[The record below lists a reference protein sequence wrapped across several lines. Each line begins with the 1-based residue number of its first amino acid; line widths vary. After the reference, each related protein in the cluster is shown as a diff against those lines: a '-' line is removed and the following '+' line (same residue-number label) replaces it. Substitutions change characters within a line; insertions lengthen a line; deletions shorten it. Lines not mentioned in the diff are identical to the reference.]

1 MPHTKEISMSSTTMT
16 RRNLLKAMGIGV
28 TAAAIP
34 SWARAKAPA
43 AKKKLPNIVIIYAD
57 DLGYG
62 DLSCYNPKAAYKTP
76 RLDRMAREGVR
87 FADAHSPSTIC
98 SPSRYGLYSGQQIY
112 RSTGRGGGAFEGPG
126 GPSYLKPGTLT
137 LGDMLK
143 KKGYRTGVFGK
154 WHVGLTWL
162 DKNGKRL
169 GGGFKNSLLIDYE
182 KSTPLVDGPN
192 RRGFDESFIT
202 PNCPTTDPLYIYID
216 NGMVPVPASRR
227 HKRSNLP
234 NPGGKWRWDNDEGW
248 MAQGYEFVKADL
260 LFYEKTRK
268 FITEHRK
275 KSPEKP
281 FFAVFSTQIAH
292 APVLPAPEFNGATK
306 AGPRGDFVRELDT
319 LVGRVIDLVADL
331 GIEKETLILFN
342 ADNGAETNHVVW
354 MRQDH
359 KHDPS
364 GGWRGVKRDAWEGG
378 HRVPFIARWPGRF
391 PKGRVSDQMTN
402 TTDIMATL
410 ASVVGYKLRDDAAR
424 DSFDMLPAMLGIQDP
439 KKSIRPHLLTQSF
452 RGEFQIRKGKWKYLD
467 HKGSGGN
474 NYARGAMKKYAL
486 TETAP
491 EAPGQL
497 YDLEKDPGETTNLF
511 FKEEAR
517 RKELQAL
524 LKTLKSSGRS
534 APKNR
539 KPIGIDNIPLVE

>member
-1 MPHTKEISMSSTTMT
+1 
-16 RRNLLKAMGIGV
+16 
-28 TAAAIP
+28 
-34 SWARAKAPA
+34 
-43 AKKKLPNIVIIYAD
+43 
-57 DLGYG
+57 
-62 DLSCYNPKAAYKTP
+62 
-76 RLDRMAREGVR
+76 
-87 FADAHSPSTIC
+87 
-98 SPSRYGLYSGQQIY
+98 
-112 RSTGRGGGAFEGPG
+112 
-126 GPSYLKPGTLT
+126 
-137 LGDMLK
+137 MLRT
-143 KKGYRTGVFGK
+143 KGYRTGVFGK

-162 DKNGKRL
+162 DKNGKKL

-192 RRGFDESFIT
+192 ARGFDESFIT
-202 PNCPTTDPLYIYID
+202 PNCPTTDPLYIYIE
-216 NGMVPVPASRR
+216 NGMVPIPASQR

-248 MAQGYEFVKADL
+248 MSKGYEFVKADL

-275 KSPEKP
+275 KFPEKP

-354 MRQDH
+354 MREDH
-359 KHDPS
+359 NHDPS

-378 HRVPFIARWPGRF
+378 HRVPFIARWPGRI
-391 PKGRVSDQMTN
+391 PKAQVSDQMTN
-402 TTDIMATL
+402 TTDILATL
-410 ASVVGYKLRDDAAR
+410 ASVVGYRLRDDQAT
-424 DSFDMLPAMLGIQDP
+424 DSFDMLPVMIGIQDP

-467 HKGSGGN
+467 HTGSDGN
-474 NYARGAMKKYAL
+474 NYARGTMKKYAL
-486 TETAP
+486 AETAP

-497 YDLEKDPGETTNLF
+497 YDLETDPGETRNLF
-511 FKEEAR
+511 FKEEAK
-517 RKELQAL
+517 RKEMQAL
-524 LKTLKSSGRS
+524 LKKLTPKEGGRS

-539 KPIGIDNIPLVE
+539 KPIGIDRIPVARI